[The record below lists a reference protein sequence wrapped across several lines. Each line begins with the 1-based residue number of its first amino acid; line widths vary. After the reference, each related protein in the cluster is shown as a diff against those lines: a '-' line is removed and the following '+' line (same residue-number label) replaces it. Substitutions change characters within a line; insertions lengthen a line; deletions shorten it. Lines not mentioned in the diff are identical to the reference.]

1 MNTSITLKLSII
13 FWFLLS
19 ILSLITNPAP
29 GHSADSPAA
38 LTARE
43 SGVALYPRQDGESE
57 RIATLEKG
65 EALFPIA
72 ESVGSQIWYM
82 VRTKQGLVGWVRAA
96 DVVASSQ
103 AKESFKEKD
112 STAST
117 WSARTSDGRTFNGA
131 WSIAPN
137 STDKSASGGWTL
149 SDGSGTTVM
158 RGTWTADKHS
168 TGWNGVWRASVEGRE
183 REFRGSWS
191 AEFLHASNAPFAA
204 LFDAAAKEVI
214 RGLWT
219 GGSESG
225 SWSIRAA
232 KQADKMR

>member
-1 MNTSITLKLSII
+1 MTTSINFKLLTIC
-13 FWFLLS
+13 WLLLL
-19 ILSLITNPAP
+19 ISLWVMPPEFAR
-29 GHSADSPAA
+29 GADAA
-38 LTARE
+38 TALAARE
-43 SGVALYPRQDGESE
+43 SGVGLYPRQDGESE

-72 ESVGSQIWYM
+72 ESVGSQVWYM
-82 VRTKQGLVGWVRAA
+82 VRSKQGLIGWVRAA

-103 AKESFKEKD
+103 VKESFREKD
-112 STAST
+112 STSST
-117 WSARTSDGRTFNGA
+117 WSARSSDGRTFNGT
-131 WSIAPN
+131 WSVAPN

-149 SDGSGTTVM
+149 SDGSATTVM

-191 AEFLHASNAPFAA
+191 AEFLHVSNPPFAA
-204 LFDAAAKEVI
+204 LFDAAAKEAI

-232 KQADKMR
+232 KPANKIP

>member
-1 MNTSITLKLSII
+1 METTGNFRPSMLC
-13 FWFLLS
+13 WLLVS
-19 ILSLITNPAP
+19 ILLLVMPLTSTH
-29 GHSADSPAA
+29 GADSPAA
-38 LTARE
+38 LSVRE
-43 SGVALYPRQDGESE
+43 SGVGLYPRQDGESD
-57 RIATLEKG
+57 RIGTLEKG

-72 ESVGSQIWYM
+72 ESVGSQVWYM

-96 DVVASSQ
+96 DVLVSNQ
-103 AKESFKEKD
+103 AKESFKEKE
-112 STAST
+112 SSSSS
-117 WSARTSDGRTFNGA
+117 WSARSSDGRTFNGT
-131 WSIAPN
+131 WSVAPG

-149 SDGSGTTVM
+149 NDGSGATVM

-191 AEFLHASNAPFAA
+191 AEFPHVHNAPFAT
-204 LFDAAAKEVI
+204 LFDAAIKEAI

-232 KQADKMR
+232 K

>member
-1 MNTSITLKLSII
+1 MDTSANLKLSII
-13 FWFLLS
+13 FWILLS
-19 ILSLITNPAP
+19 TVLLIP
-29 GHSADSPAA
+29 GPTASPGADSPAS

-43 SGVALYPRQDGESE
+43 SGVGLYPRQDGESE

-72 ESVGSQIWYM
+72 ESVGSQVWYM
-82 VRTKQGLVGWVRAA
+82 VRTKQGLIGWVRAA

-103 AKESFKEKD
+103 AKESFRERD
-112 STAST
+112 STSST
-117 WSARTSDGRTFNGA
+117 WSARVSDGRTFNGA

-158 RGTWTADKHS
+158 RGSWTADKHS

-204 LFDAAAKEVI
+204 LFAAAAKETI

-225 SWSIRAA
+225 SWSIRA
-232 KQADKMR
+232 KQADKKP